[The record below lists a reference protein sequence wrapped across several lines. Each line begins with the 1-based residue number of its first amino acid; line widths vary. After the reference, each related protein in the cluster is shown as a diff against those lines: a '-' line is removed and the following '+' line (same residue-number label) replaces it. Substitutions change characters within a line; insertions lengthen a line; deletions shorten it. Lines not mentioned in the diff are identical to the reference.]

1 MNFELILIILG
12 QFGKEIEFRSKLE
25 AELRKGRSIK
35 YYQNMERKQNVFN
48 RRSFLRAKNTTQNRY
63 SYLSEISSDQDVS
76 NQDNEQENDQEKVP
90 MILICVQ
97 GGLFSLE
104 TVLIS
109 IQKNIPV
116 LILAVSIQHIHF
128 QN

>member
-1 MNFELILIILG
+1 MIILG

-35 YYQNMERKQNVFN
+35 YYQNMERQQNVFN
-48 RRSFLRAKNTTQNRY
+48 RRSFLRTKNTTQNRY

-76 NQDNEQENDQEKVP
+76 NQDNDQEKVP

-116 LILAVSIQHIHF
+116 LILAVNI
-128 QN
+128 